1 MADELDRK
9 YLPDFLQQTFVLSLG
24 AAYKSFEMMKS
35 PQDSVTKMFGEMK
48 EMFSVPKNAGEG
60 LQEQAKAV
68 AGAWMMKGMDL
79 MEACKAAGEKFTESK

>member
-1 MADELDRK
+1 MAEEIDRK
-9 YLPDFLQQTFVLSLG
+9 YLPDFVQQTFVLSLG

-35 PQDSVTKMFGEMK
+35 PQESITKMFGEMK
-48 EMFSVPKNAGEG
+48 EMFTVPKNAGEG

-79 MEACKAAGEKFTESK
+79 IETCKAAGEKFTEPK